1 MTGQDFADSDVQKRL
16 LESFAAGFGVGGTIG
31 AGANLRRGPINKQP
45 TNLLNPS
52 QTTEPPTSDSREA
65 TPVGS
70 PTPSGGMGARPD
82 FVAGAEGVRASTPG
96 DRIYTGEV
104 QPNQFG
110 GAQGVIDLGGIPV
123 AEAKARSMQGNVRP
137 QQVWD
142 VTTQSFRDVNPQ
154 EQAAQVGP
162 QQPYSD
168 PNQLALQFAPPAPS
182 GVGFTDQAAPIAN
195 PAMQQAMNLAQSRE
209 AQVQAQAAAAAQ
221 READLNKLQA
231 RGQAQRQL
239 DIAQQAMD
247 AARAQQQ
254 QTQQQLPTKPLPI
267 RQPQQLELF
276 SRREAP
282 RPSRAEGLRRGVGTQ
297 LPEPTTP
304 VLPVQD
310 LRRSPQVPLFTQQ
323 GAPSMAALRSAGTQQ
338 QVVPT
343 VQQGAT
349 QIAPTGAPVT
359 AVTSEAAKGA
369 ALKKEKTG
377 TITFEDGSVYTGQ
390 LKKGVPNG
398 QGTLIYSDTSTYT
411 GQFKDG
417 KPHGT
422 GRFEDADGTVF
433 DGQFDD
439 GDFLQPEAQGEPDA
453 TQEGKQQQGRQP
465 KRQQDNAGVQGG
477 RKAGQQPKTQEQG
490 GGTEASGSGKSLKR
504 GAKQAEVTTATEPT
518 EPTEPTPPKGGKK
531 T

>member
-1 MTGQDFADSDVQKRL
+1 V
-16 LESFAAGFGVGGTIG
+16 
-31 AGANLRRGPINKQP
+31 
-45 TNLLNPS
+45 
-52 QTTEPPTSDSREA
+52 
-65 TPVGS
+65 
-70 PTPSGGMGARPD
+70 
-82 FVAGAEGVRASTPG
+82 
-96 DRIYTGEV
+96 
-104 QPNQFG
+104 
-110 GAQGVIDLGGIPV
+110 
-123 AEAKARSMQGNVRP
+123 
-137 QQVWD
+137 
-142 VTTQSFRDVNPQ
+142 
-154 EQAAQVGP
+154 
-162 QQPYSD
+162 
-168 PNQLALQFAPPAPS
+168 
-182 GVGFTDQAAPIAN
+182 
-195 PAMQQAMNLAQSRE
+195 
-209 AQVQAQAAAAAQ
+209 
-221 READLNKLQA
+221 
-231 RGQAQRQL
+231 
-239 DIAQQAMD
+239 
-247 AARAQQQ
+247 
-254 QTQQQLPTKPLPI
+254 
-267 RQPQQLELF
+267 
-276 SRREAP
+276 
-282 RPSRAEGLRRGVGTQ
+282 
-297 LPEPTTP
+297 
-304 VLPVQD
+304 
-310 LRRSPQVPLFTQQ
+310 
-323 GAPSMAALRSAGTQQ
+323 AALKSAGTRQ

-490 GGTEASGSGKSLKR
+490 GGTEAGGGGKSLKR
-504 GAKQAEVTTATEPT
+504 GAKQETITKYRATVNGRCGQNPCRW
-518 EPTEPTPPKGGKK
+518 
-531 T
+531 

>member
-1 MTGQDFADSDVQKRL
+1 MTGQDFTDPDVQKRL
-16 LESFAAGFGVGGTIG
+16 IESFAAGFGVGGTIG
-31 AGANLRRGPINKQP
+31 AGANLRRGPIGKQP
-45 TNLLNPS
+45 TNLLNPG
-52 QTTEPPTSDSREA
+52 QTTDPTPSDSREI
-65 TPVGS
+65 TPMGGPS
-70 PTPSGGMGARPD
+70 PAGGMGARPD

-110 GAQGVIDLGGIPV
+110 GAQGVLDLGGIPV
-123 AEAKARSMQGNVRP
+123 AEAKARSMQGNVQP
-137 QQVWD
+137 QRVWD
-142 VTTQSFRDVNPQ
+142 ITTQSFREVSPQ

-162 QQPYSD
+162 QQQFTD
-168 PNQLALQFAPPAPS
+168 PNQMALQFAPPAPS
-182 GVGFTDQAAPIAN
+182 GVGFTDQAAPIVN
-195 PAMQQAMNLAQSRE
+195 PAMQQAMNLAQSS
-209 AQVQAQAAAAAQ
+209 QAQAQAQSAAAAQ
-221 READLNKLQA
+221 READLNKMQVQA
-231 RGQAQRQL
+231 EAQRQL

-254 QTQQQLPTKPLPI
+254 QTQQQLPTKPLPV
-267 RQPQQLELF
+267 RAPQQLELF

-304 VLPVQD
+304 VLPAQD
-310 LRRSPQVPLFTQQ
+310 LRRSAQVPMFTQQ
-323 GAPSMAALRSAGTQQ
+323 GQPSVAALKSAGTRQ

-390 LKKGVPNG
+390 LKKGEPNG

-411 GQFKDG
+411 GQFKI
-417 KPHGT
+417 
-422 GRFEDADGTVF
+422 GRAHV
-433 DGQFDD
+433 
-439 GDFLQPEAQGEPDA
+439 
-453 TQEGKQQQGRQP
+453 
-465 KRQQDNAGVQGG
+465 
-477 RKAGQQPKTQEQG
+477 
-490 GGTEASGSGKSLKR
+490 
-504 GAKQAEVTTATEPT
+504 
-518 EPTEPTPPKGGKK
+518 
-531 T
+531 